1 MRSRKRQ
8 HEALWA
14 AFDQRLAEAVFQRM
28 KAPRDRRVVHAKG
41 ARRPRQASMPP
52 QCEENPQILP
62 VYLCAFF
69 INHRLKIA
77 DFADAVAVDLR
88 LRRWLHVPALA
99 VFMAMVDVRVVRMPV
114 PKRFMPVPVGMRLGD
129 RPLVRMAMMVVVD
142 MGMLVLDGL
151 VRVVMGM
158 AFGQMQPDAEGHQ
171 QARNDQLR
179 IDRLAY

>member
-1 MRSRKRQ
+1 
-8 HEALWA
+8 
-14 AFDQRLAEAVFQRM
+14 
-28 KAPRDRRVVHAKG
+28 
-41 ARRPRQASMPP
+41 
-52 QCEENPQILP
+52 
-62 VYLCAFF
+62 
-69 INHRLKIA
+69 
-77 DFADAVAVDLR
+77 
-88 LRRWLHVPALA
+88 
-99 VFMAMVDVRVVRMPV
+99 MAMVDVRVVRMPV